1 MKNFLGYFGATL
13 IIAGTFTPMF
23 RVIIVNWNF
32 YDAEIIMAIATL
44 VCGVVGLAASLMQ
57 KPALQRWSA
66 IFCLFILALTALG
79 ALMKIHNSFSFISF
93 KKLNN
98 IAEGMVKFKYGW
110 YILIGGCLSLLLN
123 SFINKVKKDFKN

>member
-1 MKNFLGYFGATL
+1 MKNFLGFLGATL

-32 YDAEIIMAIATL
+32 YDAEITMAIATL
-44 VCGVVGLAASLMQ
+44 VCGVIGLAATFLQ
-57 KPALQRWSA
+57 KPSIQKWSA
-66 IFCLFILALTALG
+66 ILCLIVLALTALG
-79 ALMKIHNSFSFISF
+79 ALLKIHNAFSFIPF

-110 YILIGGCLSLLLN
+110 FILLAGCGLLFLN
-123 SFINKVKKDFKN
+123 AIINRKKIIR